1 MGGTQKEYN
10 GKKKKKLVELFAGV
24 GGFRLGLPDYEC
36 VAYSEI
42 NKHAKQV
49 YTENFREGVNLGDIT
64 QVRQLPPCD
73 IVVGG
78 VPCQPWSIAG
88 KRLGFKDPR
97 GKLWFDVIRLVRKS
111 RPEAFIF
118 ENVFGLLQKTH
129 IKSFQWILKQFSDM
143 GYHVSYQVYNSKDF
157 GVPQQRRR
165 VYIVG
170 RLSKPVVLP
179 ESITPP
185 VPLYSLIKDLPRS
198 PNSNTYTMCDIST
211 GNGDTTIHSWDL
223 MKLNPRLSELCKS
236 LSDRYKKSKMNPIE
250 VDICD
255 DITTLLNLKILTQV
269 EGKVR
274 IKNTHPLMGINGISN
289 LVAPGSTCV
298 PTITTH
304 SGNVICIITS
314 NIPDNIT
321 RTEVVDLV
329 HQGQYR
335 RLTGRDCAILQG
347 FPDWFKLPKAD
358 EVSRRLL
365 GNAVTVPVIEHIGR
379 QLQ

>member
-1 MGGTQKEYN
+1 MV
-10 GKKKKKLVELFAGV
+10 KKLVELFAGV
-24 GGFRLGLPDYEC
+24 GGFRLGLPNYEC

-42 NKHAKQV
+42 NKHAIKA
-49 YTENFREGVNLGDIT
+49 YTENFGEGVNLGDIT
-64 QVRQLPPCD
+64 KVRQLPPCD

-118 ENVFGLLQKTH
+118 ENVFGLLQRTH
-129 IKSFQWILKQFSDM
+129 IESFKWILKQFSDM

-170 RLSKPVVLP
+170 RLNKPVVLT
-179 ESITPP
+179 ERSTPP
-185 VPLYSLIKDLPRS
+185 VPLYSLIKDLPKS
-198 PNSNTYTMCDIST
+198 PNSNTYTMCDISQ
-211 GNGDTTIHSWDL
+211 GNGDNTIHSWDL
-223 MKLNPRLSELCKS
+223 MKLDSRLSELCKS
-236 LSDRYKKSKMNPIE
+236 LSNKYKKAKMRPIE
-250 VDICD
+250 VDTCD

-269 EGKVR
+269 GGKVK
-274 IKNTHPLMGINGISN
+274 IKNTRPLIGINNISK
-289 LVAPGSTCV
+289 LVSPGSTCV
-298 PTITTH
+298 PTITTMNSH
-304 SGNVICIITS
+304 SICIITS
-314 NIPDNIT
+314 NISDNIT
-321 RTEVVDLV
+321 RSEVVDLV

-335 RLTGRDCAILQG
+335 RLTSRDCAKLQG
-347 FPDWFKLPKAD
+347 FPDWFKLSTAD
-358 EVSRRLL
+358 NISRKLL

-379 QLQ
+379 HLR

>member
-1 MGGTQKEYN
+1 MVKR
-10 GKKKKKLVELFAGV
+10 LVELFSGV

-42 NKHAKQV
+42 NKHANKV
-49 YTENFREGVNLGDIT
+49 YTENFGKGVNLGDIT
-64 QVRQLPPCD
+64 KVRQLPPCD

-111 RPEAFIF
+111 KPEAFIF

-129 IKSFQWILKQFSDM
+129 IESFKWILKQFSDM

-185 VPLYSLIKDLPRS
+185 VPLYSLIKDLPES
-198 PNSNTYTMCDIST
+198 PNSNTYTMCDLYKGS
-211 GNGDTTIHSWDL
+211 NTIHSWDL
-223 MKLNPRLSELCKS
+223 MKLDSRLSELCKS
-236 LSDRYKKSKMNPIE
+236 LRERYKKAKMKPIE
-250 VDICD
+250 VDTCD

-269 EGKVR
+269 EGKVK
-274 IKNTHPLMGINGISN
+274 IKNTNSLMGINGISS
-289 LVAPGSTCV
+289 LVSPGSTCV
-298 PTITTH
+298 PTITAMNNH
-304 SGNVICIITS
+304 NICIITNS
-314 NIPDNIT
+314 ISDNIT
-321 RTEVVDLV
+321 KSEVVDLV

-358 EVSRRLL
+358 NISRRLL

>member
-1 MGGTQKEYN
+1 MVKR
-10 GKKKKKLVELFAGV
+10 LVELFAGV
-24 GGFRLGLPDYEC
+24 GGFRLGLPGYEC

-42 NKHAKQV
+42 DKHANKV
-49 YTENFREGVNLGDIT
+49 YTNNFGEGINLGDIT

-111 RPEAFIF
+111 KPEAFIF

-129 IKSFQWILKQFSDM
+129 IESFQWILKQFNDM

-165 VYIVG
+165 LFIVG
-170 RLSKPVVLP
+170 RLGKPVVLT
-179 ESITPP
+179 ESTTPP
-185 VPLYSLIKDLPRS
+185 VPLYSLIKDLPES
-198 PNSNTYTMCDIST
+198 PNSNTYSMCDI
-211 GNGDTTIHSWDL
+211 GNSDNIIHSWDL
-223 MKLNPRLSELCKS
+223 MKLDPRLSELCKS
-236 LSDRYKKSKMNPIE
+236 LSGRYKKAKMKPIE
-250 VDICD
+250 VDTCD

-269 EGKVR
+269 GGKVR
-274 IKNTHPLMGINGISN
+274 IKNTHHIIGINGISK
-289 LVAPGSTCV
+289 LVSPGSTCV
-298 PTITTH
+298 PTITTR

-314 NIPDNIT
+314 NISDNIT
-321 RTEVVDLV
+321 QSEVVDLV

-335 RLTGRDCAILQG
+335 KLTGRDCAILQG
-347 FPDWFKLPKAD
+347 FPDWFKLPEAD
-358 EVSRRLL
+358 NISRRLL
-365 GNAVTVPVIEHIGR
+365 GNAVTVPVIKHIR
-379 QLQ
+379 CQLQ

>member
-1 MGGTQKEYN
+1 MV
-10 GKKKKKLVELFAGV
+10 KKLVELFAGV

-42 NKHAKQV
+42 NKHAKKV
-49 YTENFREGVNLGDIT
+49 YTENFGEGVNLGDIT
-64 QVRQLPPCD
+64 KVRQLPPCD

-129 IKSFQWILKQFSDM
+129 IESFKWILKQFSDM

-170 RLSKPVVLP
+170 RLNKPVVLT
-179 ESITPP
+179 EKSTPP
-185 VPLYSLIKDLPRS
+185 VPLYSLIKHLPET
-198 PNSNTYTMCDIST
+198 PNSNTYSLCDLVK
-211 GNGDTTIHSWDL
+211 GDTTIHSWDL
-223 MKLNPRLSELCKS
+223 MKLGPRLSELCKS
-236 LSDRYKKSKMNPIE
+236 LSRRYQKAKMKPIE
-250 VDICD
+250 VSPCD
-255 DITTLLNLKILTQV
+255 DITTLLNLGILAQV
-269 EGKVR
+269 GDKVK
-274 IKNTHPLMGINGISN
+274 IKNSHSLIGIDGISS
-289 LVAPGSTCV
+289 LVSPGSTCV
-298 PTITTH
+298 PTITAMNSH
-304 SGNVICIITS
+304 SIFIITS
-314 NIPDNIT
+314 NITDNIT
-321 RTEVVDLV
+321 RSEVVNLV
-329 HQGQYR
+329 HQGQCR
-335 RLTGRDCAILQG
+335 RLTGRDCAKLQG
-347 FPDWFKLPKAD
+347 FPDWFKLSTED
-358 EVSRRLL
+358 NISRKLL

-379 QLQ
+379 HLQ